1 MIPAC
6 LVHVAALAP
15 SLLQLWWLFYRVT
28 VRQLIYKHTLP
39 ILNPTA
45 IVELTST
52 AQSLKQQ
59 LIQLD
64 CFALNF
70 DTIISSSSP
79 AESVART
86 RRAVLEGAVNTNS
99 LTQFC

>member
-1 MIPAC
+1 MMPVRLMHA
-6 LVHVAALAP
+6 AALAP
-15 SLLQLWWLFYRVT
+15 SLLQLWWLFHRAT

-39 ILNPTA
+39 ILNPTV

-64 CFALNF
+64 CFAITLIPSF
-70 DTIISSSSP
+70 QAAP
-79 AESVART
+79 LQRLWQEQEEPFWRE
-86 RRAVLEGAVNTNS
+86 L
-99 LTQFC
+99 LTQTA